1 LKYIPSETN
10 DSFFLNLSSE
20 MIRVEKSIRRYNE
33 MIEPKFEKTEIAG
46 CVACQALVASIL
58 TWATWPCGATVV
70 GVVV

>member
-1 LKYIPSETN
+1 
-10 DSFFLNLSSE
+10 